1 MKIIPYILMFIILSG
16 LMIYHQTTPYMSLEK
31 GLDTIYEGTSYEDPG
46 AIIRIGNTTYIMTTN
61 DAIDAN
67 TLGKQSIV
75 YEYEHEN
82 NLYRITRYVMVI
94 PYDNFTMIL
103 NPGVDT
109 IQIGDQWIDAGVQTS
124 HAVDVEVLS
133 NLNRLRAGTYEITYR
148 VTYLEEVF
156 EMIRY
161 VTVVAS

>member
-16 LMIYHQTTPYMSLEK
+16 LMIYHQTMPYMSLEK

-46 AIIRIGNTTYIMTTN
+46 AIIRIGNITYIMTTN

-67 TLGKQSIV
+67 TLGNQSIV

>member
-1 MKIIPYILMFIILSG
+1 MKIIPYILMSIILSG

-46 AIIRIGNTTYIMTTN
+46 ATIRIGNTMYIMTTN
-61 DAIDAN
+61 DTIDVN
-67 TLGKQSIV
+67 MLGKQSIV

>member
-16 LMIYHQTTPYMSLEK
+16 LMIYHQTMPYMSLEK

-46 AIIRIGNTTYIMTTN
+46 AIIRIGNTTYIMITN
-61 DAIDAN
+61 DTIDAN

>member
-1 MKIIPYILMFIILSG
+1 MSIILSG

-46 AIIRIGNTTYIMTTN
+46 ATIRIGNTTYIMTTN
-61 DAIDAN
+61 DTIDAN
-67 TLGKQSIV
+67 MLGKQSIV
-75 YEYEHEN
+75 YVYEHEN

-94 PYDNFTMIL
+94 PHDNFTMIL

>member
-16 LMIYHQTTPYMSLEK
+16 LMIYHQTMPYMSLEK

>member
-1 MKIIPYILMFIILSG
+1 
-16 LMIYHQTTPYMSLEK
+16 MSLEK

-133 NLNRLRAGTYEITYR
+133 NLNRLRAGTYEIIYR

>member
-1 MKIIPYILMFIILSG
+1 MKIIPYILMIIILSG
-16 LMIYHQTTPYMSLEK
+16 LVIYNQITPYMYLEE
-31 GLDTIYEGTSYEDPG
+31 GLDTVYVGTSYEDPG
-46 AIIRIGNTTYIMTTN
+46 ATIRIGNTTYEMITYN
-61 DAIDAN
+61 EID
-67 TLGKQSIV
+67 TDTIGKHSIV
-75 YEYEHEN
+75 YEYEYKETI
-82 NLYRITRYVMVI
+82 YRITRYVMVI

-124 HAVDVEVLS
+124 HEVDIEVVS

-148 VTYLEEVF
+148 VMYLEEVY
-156 EMIRY
+156 EVIRY

>member
-16 LMIYHQTTPYMSLEK
+16 LMIYHQTMPYMSLEK

-61 DAIDAN
+61 DTIDAN

-133 NLNRLRAGTYEITYR
+133 NLNRLRAGTYEIIYR